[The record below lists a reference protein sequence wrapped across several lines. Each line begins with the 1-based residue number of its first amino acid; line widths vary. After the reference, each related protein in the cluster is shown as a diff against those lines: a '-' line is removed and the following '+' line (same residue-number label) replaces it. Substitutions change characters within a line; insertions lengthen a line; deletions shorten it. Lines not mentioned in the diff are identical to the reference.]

1 MIPSHS
7 TFPIARSLARLVL
20 ILLCLAAPAAA
31 EPLRVVTY
39 NLHGMSPGSNWQVRL
54 FFIVQRL
61 IELDPDLI
69 CLQEVCETLGGG
81 GADNMARTIAEDL
94 GEHFGREYSWTF
106 QQTHIGWEQFGE
118 GVAIVSKYPV
128 TESGFR
134 QLAAGTFPRK
144 CVWNRVE
151 APTGEVQVFST
162 HLEHTASGGAVR
174 LLQATQ
180 ARDYVLEKLA
190 AFPGSVAVLGGDFN
204 CTPTSAPIQVY
215 TAAGPDSLF
224 ADAWA
229 ARHPGE
235 DGYTMP
241 AEGPSARIDYLFSR
255 TPVQP
260 WVPDSCR
267 LEFTQ
272 RYDGTHY
279 MSDHFGLYALYDLQD
294 TALPPGTQRPR
305 SSRLGAAWPNPF
317 NPQTRVELALP
328 VASDDLRLGVVD
340 LLGRERAVLHQGPL
354 GAGVHAFTWRPA
366 GEAAGLYLI
375 VLRSGVSCEVRRA
388 LYLP

>member
-1 MIPSHS
+1 MKKPRPPLR
-7 TFPIARSLARLVL
+7 TLRLLPTMLA
-20 ILLCLAAPAAA
+20 LLALATPAAA
-31 EPLRVVTY
+31 EPLRVITY

-69 CLQEVCETLGGG
+69 CLQEVCETLDGG

-94 GEHFGREYSWTF
+94 GGHFGREYEWYF

-118 GVAIVSKYPV
+118 GVAIVSRYPV
-128 TESGFR
+128 TQSGFR
-134 QLAAGTFPRK
+134 QLATGTFPRK
-144 CVWNRVE
+144 CVWNRVQ

-180 ARDYVLEKLA
+180 ARDYVLENLA

-204 CTPTSAPIQVY
+204 ATPASAPIQLF

-229 ARHPGE
+229 ALHAGE
-235 DGYTMP
+235 NGYTMP
-241 AEGPSARIDYLFSR
+241 AESPASRIDYLFSR
-255 TPVQP
+255 GPGQP
-260 WVPDSCR
+260 WAPDSSR

-272 RYDGTHY
+272 PYDGTHF
-279 MSDHFGLYALYDLQD
+279 MSDHFGLYAVYDLQD
-294 TALPPGTQRPR
+294 TPLSPGAQRPQGTL
-305 SSRLGAAWPNPF
+305 LGVARPNPF
-317 NPQTRVELALP
+317 NPETRIELALP
-328 VASDDLRLGVVD
+328 AASDDLRLRVVD

-354 GAGVHAFTWRPA
+354 GAGAHAFTWHPA
-366 GEAAGLYLI
+366 GDAAGLYLI
-375 VLRSGVSCEVRRA
+375 VLRSGVDCEVRQV